1 MKNDRGDESTAITG
15 LRPTRGNGWVPRD
28 LFTRRD
34 DSSGES
40 ELGETLFSFRL
51 VGLYVRPIGLI
62 MLILLFVRNNAR
74 ALFSE
79 TNRKKVENETLKKKS
94 CNIED
99 FFLKI
104 ENRFG
109 EI

>member
-1 MKNDRGDESTAITG
+1 
-15 LRPTRGNGWVPRD
+15 
-28 LFTRRD
+28 
-34 DSSGES
+34 
-40 ELGETLFSFRL
+40 
-51 VGLYVRPIGLI
+51 
-62 MLILLFVRNNAR
+62 MLILLFVRNDAR
-74 ALFSE
+74 ALLSE